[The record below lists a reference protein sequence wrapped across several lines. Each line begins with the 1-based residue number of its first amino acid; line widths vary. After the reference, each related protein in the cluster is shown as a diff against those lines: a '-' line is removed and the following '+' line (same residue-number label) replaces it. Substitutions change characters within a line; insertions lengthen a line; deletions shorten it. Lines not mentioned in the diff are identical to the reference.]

1 MENSFKR
8 VIEHIFDNWTGLK
21 LAVDYGSAGSNSKEV
36 ATGFMNYM
44 IEYCLN
50 ESNVDVDSIQEALDD
65 VMDQEFDTIC
75 EDGST
80 KEIAILLYKF
90 LELIKQGNT
99 VAFDEEYQKLS
110 VSGACTNKNE
120 IAVKENL
127 NNDICEHSEIEEN
140 CTPMDQDSEWI
151 EVKSRKRR

>member
-1 MENSFKR
+1 MLWIKSLTQFVKM
-8 VIEHIFDNWTGLK
+8 VPQKVGIK
-21 LAVDYGSAGSNSKEV
+21 LCND
-36 ATGFMNYM
+36 
-44 IEYCLN
+44 
-50 ESNVDVDSIQEALDD
+50 IQL
-65 VMDQEFDTIC
+65 MFLLL
-75 EDGST
+75 
-80 KEIAILLYKF
+80 EIAILLYKF